1 MTQSIKTAFFF
12 VLFIFLGLFLYTTFA
27 GPIPFF
33 VNSVQTT
40 KSNLFTVQGT
50 GKATGIP
57 TTVKLSFG
65 VTKSAPNAQSAQN
78 QVNQVVAA
86 MIEGLKGLGIAEKDI
101 MTTNYSVSPQYD
113 FTSGKQTIN
122 GYMATQNLEI
132 QTKDVDK
139 AQKAADIAT
148 QNGAN
153 LVGGVT
159 FILDDQTRKEL
170 EQKARTQAVQNA
182 KEKAEGLAKTAG
194 ITLGRVIDVSEQSNQ
209 PPIFADRAVNA
220 LKVEE
225 QQPTQLTP
233 GESTIEITVSLSY
246 ETR

>member
-1 MTQSIKTAFFF
+1 MTQSIKTAFFC
-12 VLFIFLGLFLYTTFA
+12 VLFSFLGLFLYTTFA

-33 VNSVQTT
+33 INSVQTT
-40 KSNLFTVQGT
+40 KANLFTVQGT

-57 TTVKLSFG
+57 TTVKLSLG
-65 VTKSAPNAQSAQN
+65 VTKSAPSAQAAQN
-78 QVNQVVAA
+78 QVNQVATL
-86 MIEGLKGLGIAEKDI
+86 MIEQLKNLGIAEKDI
-101 MTTNYSVSPQYD
+101 TTTNYSVSPQYD

-122 GYMATQNLEI
+122 GYTATQNLEI
-132 QTKDVDK
+132 QTKEVEK
-139 AQKAADIAT
+139 AQKATDIAT

-153 LVGGVT
+153 LVGGVM

-182 KEKAEGLAKTAG
+182 KEKAQNLAKAAG

-209 PPIFADRAVNA
+209 PPVFADRAISA

-233 GESTIEITVSLSY
+233 GESTIETTVSLSY